1 VTRPPSPLRALLA
14 CLVACLAT
22 LPLAACGTPGRN
34 VPVELPA
41 APEPLASRLIAREVG
56 RLLSASPEESS
67 RAERRLTALDE
78 DGRAALRVHAATIPG
93 ERDPRWLNVLDEN
106 HALGPLPPDV
116 ELEYLLWK
124 ASREE
129 SFYVMKAQSRLLDL
143 ARSQPDLLI
152 ARMARGGR
160 GAEALAVALAL
171 ADERRAIPPLLARYE
186 NARSLEERRVAAE
199 ALARLVGDDLR
210 PRLQGSDAE
219 LRRDA
224 DAIRGW
230 LAANPEE
237 TVK

>member
-1 VTRPPSPLRALLA
+1 MKRPTTPVRALVPLLLAALLA
-14 CLVACLAT
+14 G
-22 LPLAACGTPGRN
+22 CGTPGRN
-34 VPVELPA
+34 VPVELTP
-41 APEPLASRLIAREVG
+41 APEPLASRLVGTEVG
-56 RLLSASPEESS
+56 RLLSADPEESR

-78 DGRAALRVHAATIPG
+78 EGRKALLVHAAKIPG

-106 HALGPLPPDV
+106 HALQPLPADQ

-143 ARSQPDLLI
+143 ARAEPDLLI

-160 GAEALAVALAL
+160 GAEVLAVALAL
-171 ADERRAIPPLLARYE
+171 AGERRAIRPLLARYE

-199 ALARLVGDDLR
+199 SLAQLVGDDLR

-219 LRRDA
+219 IRRDA
-224 DAIRGW
+224 DAIRRW
-230 LAANPEE
+230 LAQPHEE
-237 TVK
+237 AVK